1 MPIVPNLEGLLP
13 MPLLPPEELEKELHG
28 NEENIDGWL
37 KSFVCIY
44 LYLRRKEC
52 VDCQEAQEGVCGL
65 PRGASS
71 PSLNRPPLKMEKW
84 RVVKIRMTYASA

>member
-1 MPIVPNLEGLLP
+1 MPVVPNLEGLLP
-13 MPLLPPEELEKELHG
+13 TPLLPLEELEKECHG

-52 VDCQEAQEGVCGL
+52 VL
-65 PRGASS
+65 PRSASS
-71 PSLNRPPLKMEKW
+71 LGLNRPTLKMEKQ
-84 RVVKIRMTYASA
+84 RGAVNMSIREDEAYSIGK